1 MNKNINQSLK
11 KSANDLNLTFMMMDS
26 GAGHDTA
33 HLAKVSKASIIFI
46 PCQHGLSHCPEE
58 FTKSINIKK
67 GAEVILKSILDLK
80 DNYNE
85 LTK

>member
-1 MNKNINQSLK
+1 
-11 KSANDLNLTFMMMDS
+11 MMMDS

-46 PCQHGLSHCPEE
+46 PCQNGLSHCPEE
-58 FTKSINIKK
+58 FTESINIKK
-67 GAEVILKSILDLK
+67 GSFLKSILDLK

-85 LTK
+85 II